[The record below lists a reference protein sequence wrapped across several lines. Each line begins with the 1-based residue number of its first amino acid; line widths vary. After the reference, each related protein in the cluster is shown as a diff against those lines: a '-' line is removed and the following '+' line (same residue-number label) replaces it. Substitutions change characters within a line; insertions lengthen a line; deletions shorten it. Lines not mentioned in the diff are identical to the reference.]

1 MSSGPE
7 YLKVYEVGTRTVVG
21 FGGDE
26 VLDQVS
32 VAEYRDELLSLIG
45 EHEAKTVAFDL
56 EGVRLIPS
64 GLLGLLAS
72 LRDQDVTVE
81 LYNPSDD
88 VRDVLNIT
96 QLHGVLTV
104 CEGPVPRVGDE

>member
-1 MSSGPE
+1 MSAGPE
-7 YLKVYEVGTRTVVG
+7 HLRIYEVGTRIVVG
-21 FGGDE
+21 FGGSE

-32 VAEYRDELLSLIG
+32 VAEYRDELLSLIL
-45 EHEAKTVAFDL
+45 EHEAETVAFDL

-72 LRDQDVTVE
+72 LREQGVTVE

-96 QLHGVLTV
+96 QLHRVLTI
-104 CEGPVPRVGDE
+104 CDGPVPGTGDD